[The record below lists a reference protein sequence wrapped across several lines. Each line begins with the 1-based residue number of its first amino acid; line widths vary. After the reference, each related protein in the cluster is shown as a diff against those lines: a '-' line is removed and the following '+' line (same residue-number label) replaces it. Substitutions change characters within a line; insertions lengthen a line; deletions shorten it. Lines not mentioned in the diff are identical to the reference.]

1 MLEEK
6 RLAEADIARE
16 RNDLSILQLDIAR
29 RESYLVTETSKL
41 KHLRGAVCFYTILL
55 AFYRSIQISVELC
68 THIESANDIH
78 FLLLIMH
85 HVYHRRV

>member
-29 RESYLVTETSKL
+29 RESYLVNETSKL
-41 KHLRGAVCFYTILL
+41 KHLRGAVCFLYN
-55 AFYRSIQISVELC
+55 SPS
-68 THIESANDIH
+68 
-78 FLLLIMH
+78 FLL
-85 HVYHRRV
+85 